1 MNHLFSYGT
10 LADPAFM
17 RRLLGHDYK
26 YRAAS
31 LPRYKKIAIHGF
43 NYPAIIPQ
51 PDSHVEGIVYFDLP
65 STAWPILDAY
75 EGPTYTR
82 RTVNVRFDTGES
94 LESQAYVWNAKL
106 P

>member
-26 YRAAS
+26 HQYAS
-31 LPRYKKIAIHGF
+31 LPGYQKIAIHGF
-43 NYPAIIPQ
+43 DYPAIIPQ
-51 PDSHVEGIVYFDLP
+51 PNSHVDGIVYFDLP
-65 STAWPILDAY
+65 PTAWITLDTY

-82 RTVNVRFDTGES
+82 HTVTIRLQTGES
-94 LESQAYVWNAKL
+94 LQSQAYVWNA
-106 P
+106 